1 MGGVGSQGRCIAT
14 HTPSD
19 PGPFSFSR
27 RRDPRRPD
35 GQAHA
40 RSSWPPTPRAPPASP
55 RTSAPSRRH
64 VLAESSPEC
73 CSLYPTTRR
82 YSVWF
87 SRPPRMLPQK
97 HRARRPAG
105 SAAPPLRSPP
115 PQLPSALAAA
125 LSAASSPAPPASRDQ
140 TQPRP
145 RPGPGSRLSTPVK
158 RQTRVGAQGLGLVQE
173 AGRVLSTPP
182 AAPCRPPP
190 PPLPAPTPGLPN
202 SAKGNSIF
210 PAAQTPDSE
219 ILTPSIKPYL
229 QSMGNAYRLTNCY
242 RLTSPPTWSK
252 AALGPGLLAPGAVT
266 PTYGP

>member
-1 MGGVGSQGRCIAT
+1 MSFVLCGRDVQRGEAPSSTAVPYKRAWKKPKKVLQKGTKGETNCMGGVGSQGRCIAT

-190 PPLPAPTPGLPN
+190 P
-202 SAKGNSIF
+202 
-210 PAAQTPDSE
+210 
-219 ILTPSIKPYL
+219 
-229 QSMGNAYRLTNCY
+229 R
-242 RLTSPPTWSK
+242 SPPRLQASPTLPK
-252 AALGPGLLAPGAVT
+252 AIPSSQPLRPQILKS
-266 PTYGP
+266 